1 MNYVVVTGYTRNTE
15 YAAAAKNLVES
26 CEKHGIK
33 VLSYA
38 YESLGEWTKNTMVK
52 SQIIFAAMMLQDK
65 DVVWIDADAEIK
77 SYPLLFDRLADEC
90 DIAFRMHRGVELLS
104 GTLYI
109 KNNEIMLQLVRDWSN
124 VKDVNWDQRIL
135 QELVENQY
143 KNKIVIRPLP
153 EEYVK
158 INPKNSSFD
167 KLDCV
172 IGHKQMSRQQRAK
185 IGYEQPRNF
194 KRLHQR

>member
-1 MNYVVVTGYTRNTE
+1 
-15 YAAAAKNLVES
+15 
-26 CEKHGIK
+26 
-33 VLSYA
+33 
-38 YESLGEWTKNTMVK
+38 
-52 SQIIFAAMMLQDK
+52 
-65 DVVWIDADAEIK
+65 
-77 SYPLLFDRLADEC
+77 
-90 DIAFRMHRGVELLS
+90 MHRGVELLS

-135 QELVENQY
+135 QELIENQY
-143 KNKIVIRPLP
+143 KNEIVIRPLP